1 MLRENAS
8 DLLAFL
14 AVARER
20 SFTKA
25 AARLGVSQSALSHT
39 IRALEAR
46 LGLRLLTRTTRSV
59 SPTEAGEHLLQTIG
73 PRFEE
78 IEQELAALSNL
89 RETPAGRI
97 RISATD
103 HSLNWLLR
111 PVLKEFMPQYPDIA
125 VEVIC
130 DYGFV
135 DIAGQGFDAGVR
147 LGEDVAQGMIAT
159 RIGPDM
165 RMAVVGAP
173 AYFAKREQPQTPRDL
188 TAHACNNLRL
198 PTNGGLY
205 TWEFEKDGESLKVR
219 VSGQVT
225 LNGVYPLLDAALDGF
240 GLSYIPENIV
250 APYLADGRLLQVLAD
265 WCPTFAGY
273 HLYYPS
279 RRQAAP
285 AFALLVEALRYR
297 AQAAIPAAQST
308 DAAAH
313 R

>member
-1 MLRENAS
+1 MLRENAA

-25 AARLGVSQSALSHT
+25 AAKLGVSQSALSHT
-39 IRALEAR
+39 IRSLEAR

-73 PRFEE
+73 PRFDE
-78 IEQELAALSNL
+78 IEGELAALSNL
-89 RETPAGRI
+89 RETPAGKI

-103 HSLNWLLR
+103 HSLNWILR
-111 PVLKEFMPQYPDIA
+111 PVLQAFLPQYPDVA
-125 VEVIC
+125 VEVCC

-165 RMAVVGAP
+165 RMVVVGSP
-173 AYFAKREQPQTPRDL
+173 AYFARRGTPQTPRDL
-188 TAHACNNLRL
+188 TNHACNNLRL

-205 TWEFEKDGESLKVR
+205 AWEFEKEGESLKVR
-219 VSGQVT
+219 VCGQVT
-225 LNGVYPLLDAALDGF
+225 LSGVYPLLDAALDGF
-240 GLSYIPENIV
+240 GLSYIPENV
-250 APYLADGRLLQVLAD
+250 AAPFLADGRLVQVLAD
-265 WCPTFAGY
+265 WCPTFSGY

-285 AFALLVEALRYR
+285 AFALLLEALRYR
-297 AQAAIPAAQST
+297 G
-308 DAAAH
+308 
-313 R
+313 

>member
-1 MLRENAS
+1 LTSPGKAS
-8 DLLAFL
+8 
-14 AVARER
+14 
-20 SFTKA
+20 
-25 AARLGVSQSALSHT
+25 
-39 IRALEAR
+39 
-46 LGLRLLTRTTRSV
+46 
-59 SPTEAGEHLLQTIG
+59 
-73 PRFEE
+73 
-78 IEQELAALSNL
+78 
-89 RETPAGRI
+89 TPACGWAKMSRRHDCHPHRPGHAHGGGR
-97 RISATD
+97 R
-103 HSLNWLLR
+103 
-111 PVLKEFMPQYPDIA
+111 
-125 VEVIC
+125 
-130 DYGFV
+130 
-135 DIAGQGFDAGVR
+135 
-147 LGEDVAQGMIAT
+147 
-159 RIGPDM
+159 
-165 RMAVVGAP
+165 P

-297 AQAAIPAAQST
+297 GQAPIPAAQST

>member
-1 MLRENAS
+1 MLRENAT

-14 AVARER
+14 AVARAR

-25 AARLGVSQSALSHT
+25 AAKLGVSQSALSHT
-39 IRALEAR
+39 IRALETR

-59 SPTEAGEHLLQTIG
+59 SPTEAGEHLLQSIG

-78 IEQELAALSNL
+78 IERELAALSHL

-103 HSLNWLLR
+103 HSLDWLLR
-111 PVLKEFMPQYPDIA
+111 PVLQTFLPKYPDIA
-125 VEVIC
+125 VEVCC

-173 AYFAKREQPQTPRDL
+173 EYFARHPAPHTPRDL
-188 TAHACNNLRL
+188 TGHACNNLRL

-205 TWEFEKDGESLKVR
+205 TWEFEKDGERLKVR
-219 VSGQVT
+219 VSGQIT
-225 LNGVYPLLDAALDGF
+225 LNGVYPLLNAALDGF
-240 GLSYIPENIV
+240 GLSYIPQNIV
-250 APYLADGRLLQVLAD
+250 TPYLAEGRLQQVLED

-285 AFALLVEALRYR
+285 AFALLLEALRFR
-297 AQAAIPAAQST
+297 G
-308 DAAAH
+308 
-313 R
+313 

>member
-1 MLRENAS
+1 M
-8 DLLAFL
+8 
-14 AVARER
+14 
-20 SFTKA
+20 
-25 AARLGVSQSALSHT
+25 
-39 IRALEAR
+39 
-46 LGLRLLTRTTRSV
+46 

-78 IEQELAALSNL
+78 IEVELAALSNL
-89 RETPAGRI
+89 RETPAGKI

-103 HSLNWLLR
+103 HSLNWILR
-111 PVLKEFMPQYPDIA
+111 PVLQTFLPQYPDVA
-125 VEVIC
+125 VEVCC

-165 RMAVVGAP
+165 RMAVVGSP
-173 AYFAKREQPQTPRDL
+173 AYFARCAAPQTPRDL
-188 TAHACNNLRL
+188 TDHACNNLRL
-198 PTNGGLY
+198 PTN
-205 TWEFEKDGESLKVR
+205 ESLKVR
-219 VSGQVT
+219 VAGQVT

-240 GLSYIPENIV
+240 GLSYIPENVV
-250 APYLADGRLLQVLAD
+250 APFLADGRLIQVLGD
-265 WCPTFAGY
+265 WCPAFSGY

-297 AQAAIPAAQST
+297 G
-308 DAAAH
+308 
-313 R
+313 

>member
-1 MLRENAS
+1 MAKPNFN
-8 DLLAFL
+8 DLLAFVT
-14 AVARER
+14 VARSG
-20 SFTKA
+20 SFTRA
-25 AARLGVSQSALSHT
+25 AVQLGVTQSAVSQVVS
-39 IRALEAR
+39 ALEAR
-46 LGLRLLTRTTRSV
+46 LKIRLLTRTTRSV

-78 IEQELAALSNL
+78 IEVELAALSNL
-89 RETPAGRI
+89 RETPAGKI

-103 HSLNWLLR
+103 HSLNWILR
-111 PVLKEFMPQYPDIA
+111 PVLQTFLPQYPDVA
-125 VEVIC
+125 VEVCC

-165 RMAVVGAP
+165 RMAVVGSP
-173 AYFAKREQPQTPRDL
+173 AYFARCAAPQTPRDL
-188 TAHACNNLRL
+188 TDHACNNLRL

-205 TWEFEKDGESLKVR
+205 AWEFEKEGESLKVR

-240 GLSYIPENIV
+240 GLSYIPENVV
-250 APYLADGRLLQVLAD
+250 APFLADGRLIQVLGD
-265 WCPTFAGY
+265 WCPAFSGY

-285 AFALLVEALRYR
+285 AFALLLEALRYR
-297 AQAAIPAAQST
+297 S
-308 DAAAH
+308 
-313 R
+313 